1 MVIVYCISCKI
12 VCYNSSLIFHE
23 NRFIFKTKSMIA
35 QEDNIYAT
43 PYHPVTEFRFDEKV
57 ANVFSDMIQRS
68 VPGYSMILTML
79 KLLATRY
86 AQADSQLY
94 DLGCSLG
101 AATLALR
108 HGVEQA
114 NCHIIAV
121 DNSEAMTRRCRQ
133 NIQSDTK
140 STPVTVQCSDI
151 QQVKIENASIVVLNF
166 TLQFIPAEQRLALL
180 EKIYQGL
187 RPQGLL
193 VLSEKLIFESEWINQ
208 SLIDLH
214 HDFKRAN
221 GYSDLEISQ
230 KRSALDNVLIPETLN
245 THQQRLQ
252 QAGFNYS
259 SVWLQ
264 CLNFMSLLAWKT

>member
-1 MVIVYCISCKI
+1 MK
-12 VCYNSSLIFHE
+12 
-23 NRFIFKTKSMIA
+23 
-35 QEDNIYAT
+35 DNIYAT
-43 PYHPVTEFRFDEKV
+43 SHYPIPEFRFDDKV
-57 ANVFSDMIQRS
+57 ATVFSDMIQRS
-68 VPGYSMILTML
+68 VPGYGMIISML

-86 AQADSQLY
+86 AQQDSQLY

-108 HGVEQA
+108 HGIEQK

-121 DNSEAMTRRCRQ
+121 DNSEAMTRRCEQ
-133 NIQSDTK
+133 NIIADTMP
-140 STPVTVQCSDI
+140 TPVSVKCMDI
-151 QQVKIENASIVVLNF
+151 QQVVIENASIVVLNF
-166 TLQFIPAEQRLALL
+166 TLQFIPAAQRLALL
-180 EKIYQGL
+180 ENIYQGL

-193 VLSEKLIFESEWINQ
+193 ILSEKLIFEPAFINQ
-208 SLIDLH
+208 SLISLH

-230 KRSALDNVLIPETLN
+230 KRSALDNVLIPETLE

-252 QAGFNYS
+252 QAGFAYS

-264 CLNFMSLLAWKT
+264 CLNFMSLLAWKN